1 MDQAKI
7 LTHQFELEQA
17 GEEVLSAKQEIID
30 LDRKR
35 NQNREALTAM
45 RQDESDPQTS
55 DKQWIVMGNCFFKL
69 PRNKA
74 KELLQKDQ
82 ERLDEGIEKLR
93 SDLKDKV
100 NNLRDKEGQNEL
112 KGFGLKAMSAQETQA
127 FKQILH

>member
-17 GEEVLSAKQEIID
+17 GEEVLSTKQEIVD

-45 RQDESDPQTS
+45 KNDSDSS

-69 PRNKA
+69 PRNHV

-100 NNLRDKEGQNEL
+100 NNLRDKEGQSDL
-112 KGFGLKAMSAQETQA
+112 KGFGLKAMSAQEAQA